1 MKINFHIDPNL
12 KDEHVDFWLHHMT
25 DHISNITS
33 QLNLEQE
40 ILWCYQDKKIKPVN
54 YKSILVLQ
62 TVGTQIEVKTT
73 DNVYYCKSRISQ
85 LIEQLPSQFI
95 ESARGTII
103 NYKKIDHLELL
114 DNGKIDVIM
123 TNNERVQ
130 ISRRKIKNLKEKLG
144 I

>member
-1 MKINFHIDPNL
+1 MKINFHIDPNF
-12 KDEHVDFWLHHMT
+12 KDEHADFWLRRMT
-25 DHISNITS
+25 DHISNVTS
-33 QLNLEQE
+33 QLNQEQD
-40 ILWCYQDKKIKPVN
+40 ILWCYQEKEIKPIN
-54 YKSILVLQ
+54 YKTILVLQ
-62 TVGTQIEVKTT
+62 TVGNQIEVRTA
-73 DNVYYCKSRISQ
+73 DSVYYCKARITQ

-123 TNNERVQ
+123 TNKERVQ

>member
-1 MKINFHIDPNL
+1 MKINFHIDPNF
-12 KDEHVDFWLHHMT
+12 KDEHADFWLREMT
-25 DHISNITS
+25 DHISNVTS
-33 QLNLEQE
+33 QLNQEQD
-40 ILWCYQDKKIKPVN
+40 ILWCYQEKEIKPIN
-54 YKSILVLQ
+54 YKTILVLQ
-62 TVGTQIEVKTT
+62 TVGNQIEVRTA
-73 DNVYYCKSRISQ
+73 DSVYYCKARITQ

-123 TNNERVQ
+123 TNKERVQ

>member
-12 KDEHVDFWLHHMT
+12 KDEHADFWLHNMT
-25 DHISNITS
+25 DHISNVIS

-103 NYKKIDHLELL
+103 NYKEIDHLELL

>member
-1 MKINFHIDPNL
+1 MKINFHIDPNF
-12 KDEHVDFWLHHMT
+12 KDEHADFWLREMT
-25 DHISNITS
+25 DHISNVTS
-33 QLNLEQE
+33 QLNQEQD
-40 ILWCYQDKKIKPVN
+40 ILWCYQEKEIKPIN
-54 YKSILVLQ
+54 YKTILVLQ
-62 TVGTQIEVKTT
+62 TVGNQIEVRTA
-73 DNVYYCKSRISQ
+73 DSVYYCKARITQ

-103 NYKKIDHLELL
+103 NYKRIDHLELL

-123 TNNERVQ
+123 TNKERVQ

>member
-12 KDEHVDFWLHHMT
+12 KDEHADFWLRKIT
-25 DHISNITS
+25 DRISNVTS
-33 QLNLEQE
+33 QLNQEQE
-40 ILWCYQDKKIKPVN
+40 ILWCYHDKEIEPVD
-54 YKSILVLQ
+54 YKNILVLQ
-62 TVGTQIEVKTT
+62 TVGNQIEVKTP
-73 DNVYYCKSRISQ
+73 DNIYYCKARITQ

-103 NYKKIDHLELL
+103 NYKKINHLELL

-123 TNNERVQ
+123 INRERVQ

>member
-1 MKINFHIDPNL
+1 MKINFYIDPNL
-12 KDEHVDFWLHHMT
+12 KDEHADFWLRNMT

-33 QLNLEQE
+33 QLNLEKE
-40 ILWCYQDKKIKPVN
+40 ILWCYQGKKIKPVN
-54 YKSILVLQ
+54 YKSILILQ

-73 DNVYYCKSRISQ
+73 DNVYYCKSRITQ